1 MIITDPDQR
10 DIPSLLQI
18 ENVGVMS
25 GGRSR
30 GPHTTYNT
38 SLSGEGLGRID
49 RPLTAQDMMPQ
60 LFPRSRPD
68 FVHNND
74 AYTARLGQRT
84 VPIDETLLRRLGY

>member
-1 MIITDPDQR
+1 
-10 DIPSLLQI
+10 
-18 ENVGVMS
+18 MS

-60 LFPRSRPD
+60 LFPRSTTRLRSL
-68 FVHNND
+68 NND